1 MAASRSRGDTLNELT
16 DITPLQ
22 SRILDILWDAGPA
35 TTAEVRRGLG
45 EEEYARTTVATLLSR
60 MHRYGWLSRERDGRE
75 YLYAAAVRKSA
86 VRRAQV
92 QQLIRSLFAGDLPSL
107 LSHALE
113 EGDWSEGDLEEIEH
127 MLEDRRVEEEG

>member
-1 MAASRSRGDTLNELT
+1 MNELT

-22 SRILDILWDAGPA
+22 SRILDVLWESGPA
-35 TTAEVRRGLG
+35 TTAEVRRSLG
-45 EEEYARTTVATLLSR
+45 EKEYARTTVATLLSR
-60 MHRYGWLSRERDGRE
+60 MHRYGWLSRERNGRE
-75 YLYAAAVRKSA
+75 YLYAPTVRRSA

-92 QQLIRSLFAGDLPSL
+92 GQLIRSLFAGDLPSL

-127 MLEDRRVEEEG
+127 MLGERREGNEG